1 MSFSIIANNLSTG
14 RAGFFSSAGISFEL
28 DEGSALC
35 IVGGSGCGKTTLLK
49 TLAGMLPKISGK
61 LEFKGEKPSSAYVW
75 QEDALFPWMRVKDQ
89 ICLPLK
95 LKKARNIEEQCRFL
109 MHELEL
115 DGLDRRFVHELSG
128 GQRQRLCLARALI
141 ASPKLLFLD
150 EPFSAIDAV
159 LKERLQDL
167 LKKLLYERQCTL
179 ITVTHDLREAVYL
192 GKQILILGPL
202 GSKEFFLFDNPLYST
217 APDPLIREKAEFS
230 LIVRTLHQKLRL
242 MHNGFAK
249 I

>member
-1 MSFSIIANNLSTG
+1 MSFSIIARNLCTG
-14 RAGFFSSAGISFEL
+14 CAGFFSNAQISFEL
-28 DEGSALC
+28 EEGSALC
-35 IVGGSGCGKTTLLK
+35 LVGGSGCGKTTLLK
-49 TLAGMLPKISGK
+49 TLAGMLPKISGE
-61 LEFKGEKPSSAYVW
+61 LEFKGGKPSSAYVW

-95 LKKARNIEEQCRFL
+95 LKKNKNIKEQCRFL

-115 DGLDRRFVHELSG
+115 DGLDKRFVHELSG

-141 ASPKLLFLD
+141 ASPGLLFLD

-167 LKKLLYERQCTL
+167 LKKLLYERHCTL
-179 ITVTHDLREAVYL
+179 ITVTHDLSEAVYL

-202 GSKEFFLFDNPLYST
+202 GSKEFFLFDNPLYS
-217 APDPLIREKAEFS
+217 AIPDPLIREKTEFS
-230 LIVRTLHQKLRL
+230 LIVSTLHQKLRL
-242 MHNGFAK
+242 MHNCFAK